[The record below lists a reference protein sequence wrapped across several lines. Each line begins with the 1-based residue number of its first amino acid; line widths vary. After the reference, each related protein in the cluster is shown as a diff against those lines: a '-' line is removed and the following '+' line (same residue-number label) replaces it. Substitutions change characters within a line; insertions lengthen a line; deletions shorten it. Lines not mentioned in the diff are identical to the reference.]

1 MHYLGKEVKVT
12 ARLPDGTEK
21 TLLWIS
27 DWNFKWQMYYQNV
40 KPVRLPANTELVMEC
55 VHDNSVENPN
65 NPSLVPQRVRW
76 GEQTRNEMSDVL
88 VQVIAVSES
97 DSPML
102 WNGESERASEKER
115 ERQKK
120 RESELAQ

>member
-1 MHYLGKEVKVT
+1 
-12 ARLPDGTEK
+12 
-21 TLLWIS
+21 
-27 DWNFKWQMYYQNV
+27 
-40 KPVRLPANTELVMEC
+40 
-55 VHDNSVENPN
+55 
-65 NPSLVPQRVRW
+65 
-76 GEQTRNEMSDVL
+76 MSDVL